1 MYILGHHLY
10 CYTENGAK
18 RTDVGMVNKSY
29 LGDRQQKLGLK
40 SWLKRWRE
48 DPQTGKPGCSGQ

>member
-29 LGDRQQKLGLK
+29 LTKARKEIDDRTKKLTEK
-40 SWLKRWRE
+40 MKRRSPNW
-48 DPQTGKPGCSGQ
+48 

>member
-1 MYILGHHLY
+1 MVQ
-10 CYTENGAK
+10 K

-40 SWLKRWRE
+40 VDWKDEEKIPKLVS
-48 DPQTGKPGCSGQ
+48 QAAQASSFQI